1 MHPTTEEASSRRVQS
16 VALEVSV
23 GFRLRNEVTTYMDP
37 VVAVEFA
44 EATSLPTVRCLA
56 PAKSFHIVCVSA
68 MIT

>member
-1 MHPTTEEASSRRVQS
+1 MTEKTSLRRVQS

-23 GFRLRNEVTTYMDP
+23 GYGLHNEASTYMDP

-44 EATSLPTVRCLA
+44 EATSLLTVRCFA
-56 PAKSFHIVCVSA
+56 PAKSFHFVCVTA